1 MFILSILQNL
11 GVDRISLDDRKSKSF
26 EERTEEYLEARSRIF
41 KEVNDHLGLIIIIII
56 IILGLKHRRCL
67 MHTSSLLG
75 TQTLFPR
82 PPSKLVSSI
91 LIVIYV
97 RFLLSFFLM
106 NGLSAP
112 ISSTLILRF
121 LNLGLWGQVASPL
134 PQSSPSPP
142 HFLTDSVRSVYSS

>member
-41 KEVNDHLGLIIIIII
+41 KEVNDHLGLISII

-121 LNLGLWGQVASPL
+121 LNLGL
-134 PQSSPSPP
+134 
-142 HFLTDSVRSVYSS
+142 